1 MVPLLNPV
9 VDKVA
14 LIHLS
19 PRSTW
24 IFPLSMLFNN
34 HQFIYLRLYMFLEV
48 VVSLSNIHTNI
59 NPTWTAL
66 GTNPSLRIKKSVA
79 KSLSYGRLGGL
90 LHKHSVTKKLQ
101 IQLAP
106 LFHIATIKSNIR
118 FMKVRK
124 KNGSSFL

>member
-1 MVPLLNPV
+1 MSLENDVP
-9 VDKVA
+9 
-14 LIHLS
+14 
-19 PRSTW
+19 
-24 IFPLSMLFNN
+24 
-34 HQFIYLRLYMFLEV
+34 
-48 VVSLSNIHTNI
+48 LSNIHTKT
-59 NPTWTAL
+59 NPTWTVL
-66 GTNPSLRIKKSVA
+66 GMNSSLRGKKSVA

-90 LHKHSVTKKLQ
+90 LHKHPVTKMLQ

>member
-1 MVPLLNPV
+1 
-9 VDKVA
+9 
-14 LIHLS
+14 
-19 PRSTW
+19 
-24 IFPLSMLFNN
+24 
-34 HQFIYLRLYMFLEV
+34 MFLEIDV
-48 VVSLSNIHTNI
+48 TFSDIHTNI

-66 GTNPSLRIKKSVA
+66 GTNPSLHGKRSVA
-79 KSLSYGRLGGL
+79 KSLSYDRLGGL
-90 LHKHSVTKKLQ
+90 LYIHPVTKMLQ